1 MSLAT
6 KVPLK
11 TVESSPVATGKSTAI
26 VVIEGRA
33 LTPLGPRI
41 VFANETASKLSGY
54 DINSLVGSPLGLIY
68 DHSDLGSLIKKLPY
82 IAQRSS
88 FFYMDRTVIRNGG
101 MREKAHWTIRPTS
114 RAEDPEQY
122 FTLTFKPV
130 SEPRPKVPSPE
141 PVQTPA
147 PKSAAT
153 PNPARVEIE
162 KSRTDSLALTAGGVA
177 HDFKNALQAIKSNLE
192 MARLVTPSG
201 GRLEAY
207 LSSAHFA
214 LSDAESLARQMV
226 AFTRGS
232 TGQKKAFQVCNLLR
246 RVSHLCT
253 AGSRI
258 RSQLSIEDDLRQ
270 VEGDSNQI
278 YQVLHNLVI
287 NASQA
292 MPNGGTIHLS
302 AANTDLPGAN
312 SFSVAPGSYTVVS
325 VRDRGCGIAPE
336 HLPHIFDSQFTTKKD
351 GTGVG
356 LASCKAIIENH
367 GGVIR
372 AASRPGVGTEFLV
385 FLPSSSSPRETAPT
399 PANPRGIRPSPGPSE
414 GVGKILVVDDQ
425 LEVSKAACG
434 LLKHLGY
441 ESIRVA
447 TGDEAIRSYR
457 DSLDSF
463 EPIDVVLLDM
473 TLPGGLTGEDVM
485 IELKKIDH
493 EVRVIATSGYFDE
506 ESDEQLLLQGFC
518 AVLPKPYSLSD
529 LSEAVSHTLSV

>member
-6 KVPLK
+6 QVPLK
-11 TVESSPVATGKSTAI
+11 TVKSGTVATGKSTAI

-41 VFANETASKLSGY
+41 VFANEAASKLSGY
-54 DINSLVGSPLGLIY
+54 AINSLVGSPLGLIY
-68 DHSDLGSLIKKLPY
+68 DHGDLGSLIKKLPY

-88 FFYMDRTVIRNGG
+88 FFYMDRTMIRNGG
-101 MREKAHWTIRPTS
+101 TRERANWTIRPTS
-114 RAEDPEQY
+114 RVEDPEQY

-130 SEPRPKVPSPE
+130 EKPQPEAASPQQAPKRVTTPSP
-141 PVQTPA
+141 A
-147 PKSAAT
+147 K
-153 PNPARVEIE
+153 VEIE
-162 KSRTDSLALTAGGVA
+162 KSLTDSLALTAGGVA

-201 GRLEAY
+201 GPLEAY

-214 LSDAESLARQMV
+214 LNDAESLARQMV
-226 AFTRGS
+226 DFTRGS
-232 TGQKKAFQVCNLLR
+232 TGQKKVFKVCDLLR
-246 RVSHLCT
+246 RVAHLCT

-258 RSQLSIEDDLRQ
+258 RSQLSIEDELRH

-287 NASQA
+287 NACQA

-302 AANTDLPGAN
+302 AANTDLTAAN
-312 SFSVAPGSYTVVS
+312 SFAVGEGIYTVIS

-385 FLPSSSSPRETAPT
+385 FLPSSSAPREPVAT
-399 PANPRGIRPSPGPSE
+399 PANPRGIKPTPSPSD

-441 ESIRVA
+441 ESMRVA
-447 TGDEAIRSYR
+447 TGDEAVRLYR
-457 DSLDSF
+457 DALDSF
-463 EPIDVVLLDM
+463 EPIDAVLLDM

-485 IELKKIDH
+485 LELKKIDH

-506 ESDEQLLLQGFC
+506 DSDGQLLLQGFC